1 MNEAY
6 LNERVQAS
14 VTELFKVQREE
25 EESQRLSIAELVREG
40 ARIMLETAL
49 EVELEEFLGRMRYQ
63 RGRRKRQGYRNGTSE
78 RNVQTLAGGVTIRKT
93 KVRDTEESFESEILR
108 AWQRRCDE
116 LSAMI
121 PGLYLEG
128 LSTRDFKRACG
139 VFWGEAG
146 LSRSTISRLNKRLH
160 EEFAAWRQRDLSEEG
175 LVFLYLDAH
184 YAGVRFGTGEKEAV
198 LVAHGIRKD
207 GSRSVLSIQLG
218 GRESTAS
225 WAEVLHDL
233 DQRGLPRA
241 LLVISDGNP
250 GLIRAV
256 KDVWP
261 DLPRQRCVEHRT
273 RNILDKVPKSKREEV
288 RKALMAIWHADHLEA
303 AGEAAKAFVRKYGQ
317 CYEAATECLLECLS
331 DCLTFFRFPENYWKR
346 IRTSNPLERT
356 FKEVRRRTRVVGRFP
371 TEGSA
376 LAVIY
381 GILTIEGAKWRG
393 MKFTPTTII
402 ELREVSEQLK
412 ADPITLDIERE
423 AA

>member
-1 MNEAY
+1 MNKAY
-6 LNERVQAS
+6 QNQRVQAS
-14 VTELFKVQREE
+14 ILELFQSQREE
-25 EESQRLSIAELVREG
+25 EESQRLSIAELVRAG

-49 EVELEEFLGRMRYQ
+49 EVEIEEFLGRSRYQ
-63 RGRRKRQGYRNGTSE
+63 RGGRKRQGYRNGTSE
-78 RNVQTLAGGVTIRKT
+78 RNVKTLAGQITLRKP
-93 KVRDTEESFESEILR
+93 KVRDTEEPFESKILR
-108 AWQRRCDE
+108 AWQRRCTE

-160 EEFAAWRQRDLSEEG
+160 EEFAVWRERDLSEEG
-175 LVFLYLDAH
+175 LVFLYLDGH
-184 YAGVRFGTGEKEAV
+184 YSGVRFGTGEKEAV

-207 GSRSVLSIQLG
+207 GSRSVLSIRMG

-233 DQRGLPRA
+233 DARGLPRP

-256 KDVWP
+256 KEVWP
-261 DLPRQRCVEHRT
+261 DMPRQRCVEHRT
-273 RNILDKVPKSKREEV
+273 RNILDKVPKSRRKEV
-288 RKALMAIWHADHLEA
+288 RKALMAIWHADDLQEACEA
-303 AGEAAKAFVRKYGQ
+303 AESFVRKYGQ
-317 CYEAATECLLECLS
+317 RYEAATECLLECLS
-331 DCLTFFRFPENYWKR
+331 DCLTFFRFPKKYHKR

-381 GILTIEGAKWRG
+381 GILTMESTKWRG
-393 MKFTPTTII
+393 LKFTPTTVI
-402 ELREVSEQLK
+402 ELQQISAGLRS
-412 ADPITLDIERE
+412 DPIVLDIPQE

>member
-1 MNEAY
+1 MNEAC
-6 LNERVQAS
+6 LNQRVQAS
-14 VTELFKVQREE
+14 VTELFQVQREE

-49 EVELEEFLGRMRYQ
+49 EVEVEAFLGRRRYQ
-63 RGRRKRQGYRNGTSE
+63 RGRRKRRGYRNGISE
-78 RNVQTLAGGVTIRKT
+78 RSVKTLAGEITVRKP
-93 KVRDTEESFESEILR
+93 KVRDTEEPFESEILR
-108 AWQRRCDE
+108 AWQRRCEE

-121 PGLYLEG
+121 SGLYLEG

-160 EEFAAWRQRDLSEEG
+160 EEFTAWRERDLSEEG

-184 YAGVRFGTGEKEAV
+184 YAGVRFGTSEKEAV
-198 LVAHGIRKD
+198 LVPHGIRQD
-207 GSRSVLSIQLG
+207 GSRSVLSIRLG
-218 GRESTAS
+218 GRESTSS

-233 DQRGLPRA
+233 DRRKLPRA

-256 KDVWP
+256 KEVWP
-261 DLPRQRCVEHRT
+261 DIPRQRCVEHRT
-273 RNILDKVPKSKREEV
+273 RNIVDKVPGSKREEI
-288 RKALMAIWHADHLEA
+288 RKALYAIWHADDLEA
-303 AGEAAKAFVRKYGQ
+303 AGEAARGFVRKYGGR
-317 CYEAATECLLECLS
+317 YEAAVECLLECLS
-331 DCLTFFRFPENYWKR
+331 DCLTVFRFPEKHWKR

-381 GILTIEGAKWRG
+381 CILTIESAKWRG
-393 MKFTPTTII
+393 MKFTPTTVL

-412 ADPITLDIERE
+412 ANPIVVDFDQE

>member
-1 MNEAY
+1 
-6 LNERVQAS
+6 
-14 VTELFKVQREE
+14 
-25 EESQRLSIAELVREG
+25 
-40 ARIMLETAL
+40 
-49 EVELEEFLGRMRYQ
+49 
-63 RGRRKRQGYRNGTSE
+63 
-78 RNVQTLAGGVTIRKT
+78 
-93 KVRDTEESFESEILR
+93 
-108 AWQRRCDE
+108 
-116 LSAMI
+116 MI

-160 EEFAAWRQRDLSEEG
+160 EEFATWRQRDLSEEG
-175 LVFLYLDAH
+175 LVFLYLDGH

-207 GSRSVLSIQLG
+207 GSRSVLSIRLG
-218 GRESTAS
+218 GRESTNS

-256 KDVWP
+256 KEVWP
-261 DLPRQRCVEHRT
+261 DMARQRCVEHRT
-273 RNILDKVPKSKREEV
+273 RNILDKVPKSMRNEV
-288 RKALMAIWHADHLEA
+288 RKALMAIWHADDLQA
-303 AGEAAKAFVRKYGQ
+303 AGEAARGFVRKYGGR
-317 CYEAATECLLECLS
+317 YEAAVECLLECLS
-331 DCLTFFRFPENYWKR
+331 DCLTFFHFPKKYWKR

-371 TEGSA
+371 TEASA

-381 GILTIEGAKWRG
+381 GILSIESTQWRG
-393 MKFTPTTII
+393 MKFTPTTIL
-402 ELREVSEQLK
+402 ELHKASEQLK
-412 ADPITLDIERE
+412 TNPITVDFEQE